1 MQMTNKNLKPVAVK
15 SKDVAIRAKP
25 SIYPAPFAALMAG
38 REKRQLGEV
47 FGLKNF
53 GVNLTHLKPN
63 SKSSLLHKHK
73 TQDEFVYVV
82 EGELTLILGDGTETV
97 LSAGMCA
104 GFPAGGEAHQFQNR
118 SNKDGWYLEVGDRS
132 LGDEVT
138 YPNDD
143 IRGVQNDSGQWVFTR
158 KDGTPY

>member
-1 MQMTNKNLKPVAVK
+1 MKPIAVK
-15 SKDVAIRAKP
+15 SKEVAVRAKP
-25 SIYPAPFAALMAG
+25 SIYPAPFTALMAG

-63 SKSSLLHKHK
+63 SKSALMHKHK

-82 EGELTLILGDGTETV
+82 EGELTLVLGDGSEAV
-97 LSAGMCA
+97 LTAGMCT
-104 GFPAGGEAHQFQNR
+104 GFPAGGEAHQLLNKSNR
-118 SNKDGWYLEVGDRS
+118 DAWYLEVGDRTPA
-132 LGDEVT
+132 DEVT

-143 IRGVQNDSGQWVFTR
+143 IKGKMDANGQWIFTR
-158 KDGTPY
+158 KDSTPY

>member
-1 MQMTNKNLKPVAVK
+1 MKPIAVK
-15 SKDVAIRAKP
+15 SKEVAVRAKP
-25 SIYPAPFAALMAG
+25 SIYPAPFTALMAG

-63 SKSSLLHKHK
+63 AKSALMHKHK

-82 EGELTLILGDGTETV
+82 EGELTLVLGDGSEAV
-97 LSAGMCA
+97 LTAGMCT
-104 GFPAGGEAHQFQNR
+104 GFPAGGEAHQLLNKSNR
-118 SNKDGWYLEVGDRS
+118 DAWYLEVGDRTPA
-132 LGDEVT
+132 DEVT

-143 IRGVQNDSGQWVFTR
+143 LQGKMDANGQWVFTR

>member
-1 MQMTNKNLKPVAVK
+1 MENKKKPIAVK
-15 SKDVAIRAKP
+15 SKDVAVRAKP
-25 SIYPAPFAALMAG
+25 SIYPAPFAVLMTG

-53 GVNLTHLKPN
+53 GVNLTHLKPD
-63 SKSSLLHKHK
+63 SKSALMHKHK

-82 EGELTLILGDGTETV
+82 EGELTLILSDGSETV
-97 LSAGMCA
+97 LTAGMCS
-104 GFPAGGEAHQFQNR
+104 GFPAGGEAHQLLNR
-118 SNKDGWYLEVGDRS
+118 SNKDAWYLEVGDRS

-143 IRGVQNDSGQWVFTR
+143 IKGTQDANGQWVFTR

>member
-1 MQMTNKNLKPVAVK
+1 MTNKNLKLVAVK

-118 SNKDGWYLEVGDRS
+118 SNKDAWYLEVGDRS

-143 IRGVQNDSGQWVFTR
+143 IRGVQNDNGQWVFTR